1 GRAGGGLG
9 VEGSLDAW
17 PRRRR
22 TRRRS
27 HAHALRRDGMAVVV
41 VRGDVHLVRLD
52 PTLGSEIQKTRP
64 CVIVSPDELN
74 AHLRT
79 VIVAPMTT
87 GGQAYPWRIRCQF
100 QRRSG
105 YVVLDQ
111 LRTVDRD
118 WLIKRL
124 GELPPNTMSAVLEG
138 LQEMFAE

>member
-1 GRAGGGLG
+1 
-9 VEGSLDAW
+9 V
-17 PRRRR
+17 
-22 TRRRS
+22 T
-27 HAHALRRDGMAVVV
+27 
-41 VRGDVHLVRLD
+41 RGDVHLVRLD
-52 PTLGSEIQKTRP
+52 PTLGSEIQKTHP

-87 GGQAYPWRIRCQF
+87 GGRAYPWRIRCRF

-111 LRTVDRD
+111 LRTIDRER
-118 WLIKRL
+118 LVKRL
-124 GELPPNTMSAVLEG
+124 GALSTETMNEVLSA